1 MTLRSTAQELFVV
14 DTNSMVSPASQLP
27 AHDEHSVSAIPP
39 HHHHEGKEQLISL
52 SPIEV
57 TEPVEIEIVV
67 DELPGAPPGTKDPE
81 IEVADDQLQV
91 EEGEDANDAKKGK
104 GGKDGKDG
112 KWNLLKDGP
121 KGFVA
126 CIKER
131 LDAVP
136 KHSGYDSAGLE
147 RAVSYME
154 KLDTEISKVMRTD
167 LDSELDANQV
177 EKIRAQLDDGLSRLY
192 ARLEKVKESK
202 KSSRK
207 GKKKTAADLAPQ
219 IREVLTRWAD
229 EDIQAYVDE
238 NSVPGEEWDA
248 AKAIHQI
255 ANGGEEP
262 GFEGLVIVK
271 EAQKITGVKG
281 VYVTVPLLISRVA
294 RVCINGTVSAG
305 HDIEWLYDQQ
315 VKRYKLN
322 DREQAEVRQLL
333 WDMGYP
339 MREDRGF
346 FPSDDLEVYDSDN
359 NDWAANYKA

>member
-1 MTLRSTAQELFVV
+1 MTLQSTAQQLYVI
-14 DTNSMVSPASQLP
+14 DPISPASQLP
-27 AHDEHSVSAIPP
+27 AHDEHMVSAMPP
-39 HHHHEGKEQLISL
+39 HHEHEGNEKLISL

-57 TEPVEIEIVV
+57 TEPVDVEIVV
-67 DELPGAPPGTKDPE
+67 EELPGAPPGTKDPE
-81 IEVADDQLQV
+81 IEVVDDQLQV
-91 EEGEDANDAKKGK
+91 EEGGDIGDAKK
-104 GGKDGKDG
+104 GKDGKDG
-112 KWNLLKDGP
+112 KDNKWNLLKDGP
-121 KGFVA
+121 QGFVA

-131 LDAVP
+131 LSACP

-154 KLDTEISKVMRTD
+154 KLDAEISKVMRTD

-177 EKIRAQLDDGLSRLY
+177 EKIRSQLDDGLSRLY

-207 GKKKTAADLAPQ
+207 GKKKKTAQDLSVQ
-219 IREVLTRWAD
+219 INEVLTRWAD
-229 EDIQAYVDE
+229 EDIQAYVEE

-248 AKAIHQI
+248 QKAIHQI

-262 GFEGLVIVK
+262 GYEGLVIVK

-305 HDIEWLYDQQ
+305 HDIEDLYNRQ
-315 VKRYKLN
+315 VKKYNLN

-346 FPSDDLEVYDSDN
+346 FPEDDLEVWDSDN
-359 NDWAANYKA
+359 MDWAANYRA

>member
-1 MTLRSTAQELFVV
+1 MTLQSNAQQLFVI
-14 DTNSMVSPASQLP
+14 DPVSPASQLP
-27 AHDEHSVSAIPP
+27 TRDTNMVSAIQP
-39 HHHHEGKEQLISL
+39 HHHHEGKEELISL

-57 TEPVEIEIVV
+57 TEPVDVEIVV

-81 IEVADDQLQV
+81 IEVLDDSIQVSEADD
-91 EEGEDANDAKKGK
+91 DNDAKKGK
-104 GGKDGKDG
+104 GGKDN

-131 LDAVP
+131 LDSVP

-154 KLDTEISKVMRTD
+154 KLDSEISKVMRSD

-177 EKIRAQLDDGLSRLY
+177 EKIRAQLDDGLSRLH
-192 ARLEKVKESK
+192 ARLDKVKESK

-207 GKKKTAADLAPQ
+207 KKKTAQDLSAQ
-219 IREVLTRWAD
+219 INDVLNRWED
-229 EDIQAYVDE
+229 SDIQAYVEE

-248 AKAIHQI
+248 QKAIHQI

-271 EAQKITGVKG
+271 EAQKITGVRG
-281 VYVTVPLLISRVA
+281 VYVTVPLLISRIA

-305 HDIEWLYDQQ
+305 HDIEDLYNRQ
-315 VKRYKLN
+315 VKKYALN
-322 DREQAEVRQLL
+322 EREQAEVRQLL

-339 MREDRGF
+339 LREDRGF
-346 FPSDDLEVYDSDN
+346 FPDDDLEVYDTDN
-359 NDWAANYKA
+359 MDWAANYKA